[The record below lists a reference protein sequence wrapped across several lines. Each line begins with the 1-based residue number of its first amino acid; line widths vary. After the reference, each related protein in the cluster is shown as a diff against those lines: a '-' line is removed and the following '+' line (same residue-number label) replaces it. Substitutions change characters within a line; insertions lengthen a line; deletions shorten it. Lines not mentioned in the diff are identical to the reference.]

1 MNLRPTK
8 EGKIVDARLLVKIGV
23 LFFKASPRL
32 GKAVKKGPV
41 GCPIMRRLVVA
52 RGYKV
57 TNRLAFPCGPAEES
71 GWGKHGRAVMSTER
85 GQGTDLK
92 LQAEL
97 GEHGSEWVRTMVV
110 WIETRRVDKVE
121 CLDALSLSP
130 SEPKGGDH
138 VIEHALGPGSVNH
151 PLPLLTSL

>member
-1 MNLRPTK
+1 MNLRPTN

-41 GCPIMRRLVVA
+41 VVERCPMMRRLVVA

-71 GWGKHGRAVMSTER
+71 G
-85 GQGTDLK
+85 
-92 LQAEL
+92 
-97 GEHGSEWVRTMVV
+97 
-110 WIETRRVDKVE
+110 
-121 CLDALSLSP
+121 
-130 SEPKGGDH
+130 
-138 VIEHALGPGSVNH
+138 
-151 PLPLLTSL
+151 